1 MAELSKEKPIL
12 GKIIAIPGMM
22 ESAIENGLK
31 AEYFLNKDNRSL
43 FNQMLEI
50 YNEHGIFER
59 SFLKLDFEEQIKLS
73 EYSDNVVYMPTAIK
87 ALKEEYKN
95 LYLDKK
101 INDVLVAE
109 EKNNDEKR
117 KEILS
122 IIENMGDFE
131 HEKNKV
137 LTPKGLVSEWW
148 KNIESKEL
156 DGIRTGYSDLDKYM
170 TLEKASLITVGAR
183 PAMGKT
189 AFGINLAYRNAI
201 GHNVLYV
208 NLEMSTNQ
216 ITNRILSSMS
226 KVELWKLTN
235 KKIND
240 EEAGKIANKL
250 EAFEKLN
257 LRLLDCTDNNFH
269 VIVQEIKRIHEKSNL
284 DLIVI
289 DYLTLMQ
296 AKGFS
301 NKNLEVEYMANKL
314 KALSKELNTCIVVLA
329 QLSREVDK
337 RADKRPIQADLRD
350 SGGIEQ
356 ASNIVMFLYR
366 DDYYSPNENS
376 EALSFL
382 EIILRKN
389 RNGDLGTVVLG
400 YNRITQEIRTLIR
413 QKQIDEDVEVVE

>member
-148 KNIESKEL
+148 KNIENKEL

-170 TLEKASLITVGAR
+170 ILEKASLITVGAR

-201 GHNVLYV
+201 EHNVLYV

-240 EEAGKIANKL
+240 EEAGKIVNKL

-257 LRLLDCTDNNFH
+257 LSLLDCTDNNFH

>member
-1 MAELSKEKPIL
+1 
-12 GKIIAIPGMM
+12 
-22 ESAIENGLK
+22 
-31 AEYFLNKDNRSL
+31 
-43 FNQMLEI
+43 
-50 YNEHGIFER
+50 
-59 SFLKLDFEEQIKLS
+59 
-73 EYSDNVVYMPTAIK
+73 
-87 ALKEEYKN
+87 
-95 LYLDKK
+95 
-101 INDVLVAE
+101 
-109 EKNNDEKR
+109 
-117 KEILS
+117 
-122 IIENMGDFE
+122 MGDFE

>member
-170 TLEKASLITVGAR
+170 ILEKASLITVGAR
-183 PAMGKT
+183 PAIGKT

-201 GHNVLYV
+201 EHNVLYV

-240 EEAGKIANKL
+240 EEAGKIVNKL

-257 LRLLDCTDNNFH
+257 LSLLDCTDNNFH

-413 QKQIDEDVEVVE
+413 QKQVIEDVEVVE

>member
-170 TLEKASLITVGAR
+170 ILEKASLITVGAR
-183 PAMGKT
+183 PAIGKT

-201 GHNVLYV
+201 EHNVLYV

-240 EEAGKIANKL
+240 EEAGKIVNKL

-257 LRLLDCTDNNFH
+257 LSLLDCTDNNFH

-413 QKQIDEDVEVVE
+413 QKQVIEDVEVV